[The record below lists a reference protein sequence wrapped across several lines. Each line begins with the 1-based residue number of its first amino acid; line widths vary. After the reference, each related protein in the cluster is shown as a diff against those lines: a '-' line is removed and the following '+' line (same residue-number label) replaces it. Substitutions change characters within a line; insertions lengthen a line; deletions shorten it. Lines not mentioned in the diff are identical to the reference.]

1 MGESADIACEGLL
14 GVSFLVSVTTA
25 VGGGGREGGGTSHIK
40 RTGVLVTPF
49 RG

>member
-25 VGGGGREGGGTSHIK
+25 VGGGGEGG
-40 RTGVLVTPF
+40 
-49 RG
+49 RGYLPYKKDGGARHTF